1 MASRAFD
8 GTGGATADA
17 SSALRRA
24 GRFTTVVRAAV
35 RPVYRRLTPVAVVG
49 SEHLPTTGPVI
60 LAANHISF
68 YDTVVLM
75 LSVPRPTYFVGKAEY
90 LDSWTTRYLF
100 PALGLIPIERQ
111 TGRRAMEALDTAAG
125 VLRAGEVL
133 AIYPEGTRSRDGLLH
148 RGHTGVAQLAL
159 TTGAR
164 IVPVGLVGTDRIQP
178 IGKRVPRPFRRA
190 SITFGSPI
198 DPAHYGG
205 PARRRRQQLTTDLME
220 AIRQLTGQAVSDDFS
235 SDEPP
240 IIRGGNESVYQVHHM
255 VARGASWHQAA
266 RFAVNRAC
274 SHHDDARVGEVSALR
289 CHLEPSGSIRF
300 VAEMAISVKYRPDQG
315 AEG

>member
-1 MASRAFD
+1 MATSAL
-8 GTGGATADA
+8 GEAAADA

-100 PALGLIPIERQ
+100 PALGLILIERQ

-159 TTGAR
+159 TTGAH

-178 IGKRVPRPFRRA
+178 IGARVPRPFRRA
-190 SITFGSPI
+190 SARFGTAI
-198 DPAHYGG
+198 DPASYGG
-205 PARRRRQQLTTDLME
+205 PARRRRQALTRDLME
-220 AIRQLTGQAVSDDFS
+220 AIRQLSGQPASADFAG
-235 SDEPP
+235 DEPP
-240 IIRGGNESVYQVHHM
+240 LIRGGSESVYEVRRL
-255 VARGASWHQAA
+255 VGTGASWQHGA
-266 RFAVNRAC
+266 RLAVTRAC
-274 SHHDDARVGEVSALR
+274 HHHDDARVGEVRKLS
-289 CHLEPSGSIRF
+289 CHIEPNGSIRF
-300 VAEMAISVKYRPDQG
+300 VTEMTISVKVRSNGRTP
-315 AEG
+315 

>member
-1 MASRAFD
+1 MATRALGRTD
-8 GTGGATADA
+8 EA
-17 SSALRRA
+17 ALRRA

-49 SEHLPTTGPVI
+49 SEHLPLSGPVI

-68 YDTVVLM
+68 FDTVVLM

-159 TTGAR
+159 STGAR

-178 IGKRVPRPFRRA
+178 IGARLPRPFRRA
-190 SITFGSPI
+190 SARFGIAI
-198 DPAHYGG
+198 DPASYGG
-205 PARRRRQQLTTDLME
+205 PARRRRQTLTRDLME
-220 AIRQLTGQAVSDDFS
+220 AIRQLSGQPASADFA

-240 IIRGGNESVYQVHHM
+240 LIRGGSESVYEVRRL
-255 VARGASWHQAA
+255 VADGASWQQGARLAVAQA
-266 RFAVNRAC
+266 C
-274 SHHDDARVGEVSALR
+274 HHHDDARVGEVRRLS
-289 CHLEPSGSIRF
+289 CHVEPTGSIRF
-300 VAEMAISVKYRPDQG
+300 VTEMTISVKVRSDGRTP
-315 AEG
+315 